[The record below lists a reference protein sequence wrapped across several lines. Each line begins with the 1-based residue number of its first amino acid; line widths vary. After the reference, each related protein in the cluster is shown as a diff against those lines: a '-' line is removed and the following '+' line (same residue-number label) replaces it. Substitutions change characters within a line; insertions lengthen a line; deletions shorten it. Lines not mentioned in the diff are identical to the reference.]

1 MKSDNPASTVIVI
14 YDGECD
20 FCRECVKWVQ
30 KRAQVTALPFQST
43 DLSRFGL
50 TYDRCSKEV
59 VVLIENEVFGG
70 AAAVAE
76 LLQVTGYK
84 FLGVL
89 LKMSGPFGRFGYRW
103 VARHRGGWL
112 IQTLFKTK

>member
-1 MKSDNPASTVIVI
+1 MKSDNSASNVTVI

-20 FCRECVKWVQ
+20 FCRECVRWVQ
-30 KRAQVTALPFQST
+30 RRAQVTALPFQTT
-43 DLSRFGL
+43 DLSHFGL

-76 LLQVTGYK
+76 LLHITGYK
-84 FLGVL
+84 FLGGL

-103 VARHRGGWL
+103 VAKHRGGWL

>member
-1 MKSDNPASTVIVI
+1 MKSDNPVSTVIVI

-20 FCRECVKWVQ
+20 FCRACLRWVQ
-30 KRAQVTALPFQST
+30 KRAQVTALPFQTT

-50 TYDRCSKEV
+50 TYDRCSTEV

-70 AAAVAE
+70 AAAVAQ
-76 LLQVTGYK
+76 LLHITGYK

-112 IQTLFKTK
+112 IQTLFKTR

>member
-1 MKSDNPASTVIVI
+1 MKLDNSVSNVTVI

-30 KRAQVTALPFQST
+30 KRAQVTALPFQTT

-112 IQTLFKTK
+112 IQTLFKTR